1 METSKG
7 EEIANSVTHGIGSL
21 FSIIALTIMIIFA
34 AKYGNIWQLVSV
46 IIYGTT
52 LVILYTMS
60 TLYHSLFFTK
70 ARKVFQVFDHASIYL
85 LIAGTYTP
93 FTLVIL
99 RQSGSIGWIIFGLVW
114 GIAILGIIIGTLFIG
129 RFRLLKTIL
138 YIVMGWIIVLALP
151 QLIAVMSSAGKLAGI
166 YWLVAGG
173 IAYTV
178 GTLFYLLK
186 KVKYFHSVWHIFVL
200 LGTVC
205 HFIAVMFYVL

>member
-7 EEIANSVTHGIGSL
+7 EEIANSITHGIGSL

-34 AKYGNIWQLVSV
+34 AKYGNIWQLISV

-99 RQSGSIGWIIFGLVW
+99 RQSGSIGWIIFALVW
-114 GIAILGIIIGTLFIG
+114 GIAILGIIVGTLFIG
-129 RFRLLKTIL
+129 KFRVLKTIL

-151 QLIAVMSSAGKLAGI
+151 QLIAVMSSTGTLAGI

-186 KVKYFHSVWHIFVL
+186 KVKYFHSVWHLFVL